1 MSTPKSDT
9 CSPHQALARG
19 MGFKNNHERLWWATF
34 GPLLEKL
41 LALCNYPVSLQY
53 QHLSFIY
60 HHLLPYLGPYPTIEN
75 GFAWKTAY
83 SPDGTPA
90 EVSLNFDGPKKTV
103 RMDHVP
109 ISQWSG
115 TPKDPF
121 CQNVALELTKSLA
134 GILPDF
140 TWDWFNHFVQ
150 TMFIPDSATEVV
162 LAREPPNFRRM
173 AMQSVTGCDLLST
186 GVRVK
191 PVFNALWKSI
201 ETGMPH
207 DKLLFDS
214 IRNNTELFGAYLPA
228 LQVIEDYCQS
238 DRAKEFQ
245 TRGCFLSFDATSIKD
260 ARLKVYLHGPQTA
273 YMKVEDAFTLGG
285 RLSNPNIQI
294 GVKELRNLWYAVLN
308 LPSDF
313 PESEDLPAT
322 DDLYQGWLVNYELRP
337 HNPVP
342 EPKVYIPVAINNKDQ
357 DSIVQGL
364 QEFFDRHEC
373 MDVRDYR
380 DIFET
385 LFLDA
390 KNPTGI
396 HHLITFSYKAHPY
409 VTCYYKPHL
418 EPVPAKELEES
429 DVKELSK

>member
-19 MGFKNNHERLWWATF
+19 MGFKNHHERLWWATF

-60 HHLLPYLGPYPTIEN
+60 HHLLPYLGPYPTVEN

-90 EVSLNFDGPKKTV
+90 EVSINFDGPKKTV

-134 GILPDF
+134 GTLPDF

-150 TMFIPDSATEVV
+150 TMFIPEPATDVV

-173 AMQSVTGCDLLST
+173 AMQSVNGCDLLTT

-201 ETGMPH
+201 ETGIPH

-285 RLSNPNIQI
+285 RLSNPNIQT
-294 GVKELRNLWYAVLN
+294 GVKELRKLWYAVLN

-337 HNPVP
+337 NNPVP

-364 QEFFDRHEC
+364 QEFFDRHES

-396 HHLITFSYKAHPY
+396 HHFITFSYKAHPY

-418 EPVPAKELEES
+418 EPVPVKELEES
-429 DVKELSK
+429 DVKGLSK